1 MATTHNVDKR
11 LSADIT
17 RSMDATERAMGVE
30 LQLEELVEQRKR
42 ALVQG
47 RADDARSLGREI
59 AALQDE
65 LAALSELVPNETAP
79 AATWM

>member
-1 MATTHNVDKR
+1 
-11 LSADIT
+11 
-17 RSMDATERAMGVE
+17 MDPSERAMGVE

-47 RADDARSLGREI
+47 RADDAIALSQEI
-59 AALQDE
+59 AKLQDE
-65 LAALSELVPNETAP
+65 LADLSELLPNSPAP

>member
-1 MATTHNVDKR
+1 
-11 LSADIT
+11 
-17 RSMDATERAMGVE
+17 MGVE

-47 RADDARSLGREI
+47 RADDAFALSQEI
-59 AALQDE
+59 AKLQDE
-65 LAALSELVPNETAP
+65 LADLSELLPNSPTP